1 MRHGSE
7 NSSKQQLAV
16 LSCFRALRA
25 RARGHYIH
33 TIMHSLTPH
42 RVLCML
48 HAVLSAFCCCMRGAA
63 ASKASPRRGPR
74 FFANWAS
81 ARSYRAQYS
90 APPHPPDAA
99 PHSTPRVVW
108 RGRSRPDRQL
118 QAAVHQDYS
127 RLGHPYRQAQ
137 QPTLLPRVP
146 PFLLC
151 YPLTSCDCAGC
162 TKWCTAG
169 GYHTPG
175 YSCTVS
181 GHCQVDNSCG
191 TGSYCRYPYNP
202 NGQNSMYACAP
213 AFCAAHSDGRT
224 CTQTLN
230 RGPAG
235 TTAQVA
241 CTGAQHATQGACA
254 QQLTA
259 VQQQHLIGAFVPQ
272 CDAAGH
278 FEPLQCHGSTGAC
291 WCVDTATGVEVP
303 NTRGQATV
311 ASCQA
316 TAPPGCTTY
325 FDGCNTCTRP
335 DVTSAMTCTMM
346 YCMQPGPAVCRGWAA
361 GWDEAEGGH

>member
-1 MRHGSE
+1 LPTGPLQDPTEHNTAHPRTPPM
-7 NSSKQQLAV
+7 QL
-16 LSCFRALRA
+16 LIALLA
-25 RARGHYIH
+25 SFG
-33 TIMHSLTPH
+33 
-42 RVLCML
+42 V
-48 HAVLSAFCCCMRGAA
+48 AA
-63 ASKASPRRGPR
+63 ADLIGNYRPPSTKTIPAS
-74 FFANWAS
+74 
-81 ARSYRAQYS
+81 
-90 APPHPPDAA
+90 DI
-99 PHSTPRVVW
+99 
-108 RGRSRPDRQL
+108 
-118 QAAVHQDYS
+118 
-127 RLGHPYRQAQ
+127 
-137 QPTLLPRVP
+137 PT
-146 PFLLC
+146 
-151 YPLTSCDCAGC
+151 GC